1 MSEKR
6 PMIQINQA
14 PPREM
19 TEAEYAVFVEST
31 QAETPAPT
39 PEDRLAALE
48 EALLERDVLI
58 AEMALQLQNR

>member
-1 MSEKR
+1 
-6 PMIQINQA
+6 MIQINQA

-48 EALLERDVLI
+48 AAGLERDAALI
-58 AEMALQLQNR
+58 ELAEMLAGGGL